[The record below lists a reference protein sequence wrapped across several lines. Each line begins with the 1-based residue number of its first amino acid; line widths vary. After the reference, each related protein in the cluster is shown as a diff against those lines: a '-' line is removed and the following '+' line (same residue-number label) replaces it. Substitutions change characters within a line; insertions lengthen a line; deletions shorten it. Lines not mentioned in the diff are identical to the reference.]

1 MPRFFT
7 VEEANR
13 TLPLVRRIVSDIT
26 SSYGE
31 LMELIEEYK
40 SLDPHSPASRA
51 QREELDVDI
60 REFTDRVHGFVA
72 ELEEIG
78 AVFKGFDQ
86 GLVDFHGMLD
96 GRPIFLCWKLGEDSI
111 EWWHEL
117 DGGFAGRK
125 RLPAHL
131 LTDGGT
137 E

>member
-26 SSYGE
+26 SSYSE
-31 LMELIEEYK
+31 LMERIEEYK
-40 SLDPHSPASRA
+40 TLDPHSPDSRSR
-51 QREELDVDI
+51 REELDVDI
-60 REFTDRVHGFVA
+60 REFTDRVHGFVT

-86 GLVDFHGMLD
+86 GLVDFHGMLE
-96 GRPIFLCWKLGEDSI
+96 GRPVFLCWKLGEESI

-117 DGGFAGRK
+117 DAGFAGRK

-131 LTDGGT
+131 LSTGGN
-137 E
+137 